1 MSTLMEHDA
10 ALGPLRF
17 AVLAVDNHDPEATG
31 A

>member
-17 AVLAVDNHDPEATG
+17 AVLAMAEDDVEVLSA
-31 A
+31 